1 MKNNLHFQFFEEKG
15 KLFGLCNNTKRI
27 ICIDHKLIYIKE
39 KPVIS
44 QPTQNSE
51 DEFEREYRLLD
62 KLWEIDEEMKSFNT
76 DLEEKKR
83 PIKKDTIIRFL
94 LLYPKNFKKFLQSID
109 KDFESILEQKQ
120 LSGILK
126 AYHHRQSIQHQYQLK
141 AFKMMPRENVWTSLR
156 LNEEG
161 EIRED

>member
-27 ICIDHKLIYIKE
+27 ICIDHKLIYIKK
-39 KPVIS
+39 KPVS
-44 QPTQNSE
+44 KPTQNSE
-51 DEFEREYRLLD
+51 DEFEREYRILD

-83 PIKKDTIIRFL
+83 PIKKDIIIRFL

-126 AYHHRQSIQHQYQLK
+126 AYHHRQYIQHQHQLK
-141 AFKMMPRENVWTSLR
+141 VFKTMHRENVWTSLR